1 MAILKLAEGPVV
13 VTITGVEQ
21 VEGNFGPQVKF
32 TTESGDLLFV
42 NELPATKQLARLK
55 LDFDTVVGSTLRF
68 EQVKKN
74 GTTFT
79 NIDLAQEGATSAPR
93 AAVAHAPVA
102 RAAAP
107 MDVPTIA
114 AIYAQC
120 VDQAIAIFGAKCEQ
134 AGVAV
139 DATALQ
145 AAAATMFIKATR

>member
-1 MAILKLAEGPVV
+1 MAILKLAEGPVTA
-13 VTITGVEQ
+13 TIAATEE

-32 TTESGDLLFV
+32 TTDTGDTIYV
-42 NELPATKQLARLK
+42 NLLPASKQLARLNM
-55 LDFDTVVGSTLRF
+55 DVASAVGSTLRF

-79 NIDLAQEGATSAPR
+79 NIDKAQDGAQTAQRAPVAAAPR
-93 AAVAHAPVA
+93 AAAAPVDI
-102 RAAAP
+102 P
-107 MDVPTIA
+107 SLA

-134 AGVAV
+134 AGVSV